1 MVGFAINRTFH
12 IHIPIFRYCH
22 QKNLH
27 HIYIFCFRSSNLF
40 VRFSSF
46 YASLST
52 LNFNDTSLYFSFATL
67 FVSFQIFSLIL
78 TTFCHRIITLNFVL
92 SKNLRHIYFFYFR
105 SSNLSSRFSSFY
117 TNLSTLNFND
127 TSLYFPFATLFVSF
141 QIFSLILTTFCHR
154 IITLNFVLSKNLRHI
169 YFFYFRSSNLS
180 SRFSSFYTSLSTF
193 NFRYKTL
200 YFLLL

>member
-27 HIYIFCFRSSNLF
+27 HIYIFFFRSSNLF

-67 FVSFQIFSLIL
+67 FVSFQTLSLIL
-78 TTFCHRIITLNFVL
+78 TISCHRIITLNFVL

-105 SSNLSSRFSSFY
+105 SSNLFVRFSSFY
-117 TNLSTLNFND
+117 ASLSTLNF
-127 TSLYFPFATLFVSF
+127 
-141 QIFSLILTTFCHR
+141 H
-154 IITLNFVLSKNLRHI
+154 
-169 YFFYFRSSNLS
+169 
-180 SRFSSFYTSLSTF
+180 
-193 NFRYKTL
+193 YKTP